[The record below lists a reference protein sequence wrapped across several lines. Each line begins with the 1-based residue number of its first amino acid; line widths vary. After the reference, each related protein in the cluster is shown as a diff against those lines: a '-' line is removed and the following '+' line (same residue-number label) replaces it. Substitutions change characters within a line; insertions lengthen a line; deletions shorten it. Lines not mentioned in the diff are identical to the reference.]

1 MTTRNPDGT
10 IKTSVCRK
18 ATHTDNYFQFNS
30 HHPSQHKRS
39 VARTLLGSAKNIPST
54 DGDKLSEVPHV
65 VDALK
70 INGYIDQFIR
80 SCQSTTASTNQSQ
93 TSRGFVTLPYLQGI
107 SEKKIAR
114 TLNKFNINFAH
125 KPLMT
130 VSSIKNKT
138 KQNKTK
144 KTNDKFSKDLSTG
157 VIYKIAKQQV
167 PLDPRLENT
176 RKRFSREIE
185 ILF

>member
-70 INGYIDQFIR
+70 INGYTDQFII
-80 SCQSTTASTNQSQ
+80 SCQSTTVSTNQSQ
-93 TSRGFVTLPYLQGI
+93 TDRGFVPLSYLQGI
-107 SEKKIAR
+107 SEKISR
-114 TLNKFNINFAH
+114 TLNQFSINVAH
-125 KPLMT
+125 NPVMT
-130 VSSIKNKT
+130 IGSIKNKP
-138 KQNKTK
+138 K
-144 KTNDKFSKDLSTG
+144 DKFSKDLSKG
-157 VIYKIAKQQV
+157 VIYKINCKDCDKVYIGQ
-167 PLDPRLENT
+167 T
-176 RKRFSREIE
+176 
-185 ILF
+185 